1 MGFFM
6 ENFQHLAVEEQNILC
21 LLAILLTECEQTTL
35 YQLIS
40 ESKLVNRKQ
49 QSMSY
54 RDIANA
60 LGSLK
65 RQKLISHSNTC
76 RDDLCNIV
84 MSYAAEREE
93 FESMIRIIKQVN
105 ANYNVHYW
113 PEKTALSN
121 IRIAIF
127 SNDEQLLSESLNEV
141 RDLSCYRQS
150 FVEIYHLCGG
160 LNWCRKLSPVVRT
173 FVFQQLISHNLYN
186 LIAIDKD
193 VLSAFSHKVNDEQAQ
208 KYLYNELVAVY
219 LFQGKFAAV
228 EELLP
233 KLKELEIHICIATY
247 YYICG
252 KMSNAKRH
260 FTKALKEIRK
270 NKMLLPDYY
279 GVFLILY
286 LLEDLSPRNTK
297 TLQKIFDAP
306 KKQVLYEKS
315 YAVFRVFYAW
325 LQKERENV
333 GLDHGSTL
341 QNLDDFFAVF
351 AIAWMDR
358 GKINKDTI
366 EPLIAHLNENDYK
379 WLAQQLQKLMG
390 IANSDFRQ
398 YDISKRFCQ
407 DAPWKNI
414 LNQLEEVIEKNSDV
428 KKRLA
433 WFVEPSNNF
442 CSISAREQKQRSDGT
457 WSDGRELQ
465 ITPELEEEYFSFH
478 DKRVILAY
486 LENQHHYEYG
496 HWKKVLLAMAEHPCV
511 FHKEH
516 LHHVSIEKT
525 SPQLLITKKRNAIH
539 MAFMGENSGDAIL
552 YHKESDNKISLI
564 KFEKIHREVSE
575 IIGSEGTTFPV
586 EAEEHFASVV
596 ENICR
601 EMTVHT
607 YSSEHVRAQFKESDD
622 RLYVRL
628 IPWEHGFRITI
639 VVKPLGKKGPIVEPG
654 EGGEIIV
661 SSIDSQE
668 FQTKRNLKREKKHL
682 SEILQKC
689 PILEEETHYNC
700 EWAINDVEKCLS
712 ILLKLRQMEHVVIEW
727 PQGKKIKVHEQISWD
742 NLQVNIRKKKDWF
755 EISGSVELDDSKVL
769 EMENLLIH
777 IENSQDNFIAL
788 SDNEFVLLTSEMRKR
803 LQELYDITDHSQ
815 EKLRVHPLAA
825 NILHSSFVGTK
836 DFATNN
842 DWVSQIKKIKRIQEK
857 KRSVP
862 SNLNA
867 TLRNYQEQ
875 GFLWLARLCEW
886 GVGGCLADDMG
897 LGKTVQALAII
908 LQESKKGPS
917 LVIAPTSVAMNWQEE
932 AQKFTP
938 DMNVVLFASSSKN
951 EDLQGLGAKD
961 LVVTSYG
968 MLQNRAE
975 VFGEILW
982 QTVVLDEAQA
992 IKNSYTKRSQA
1003 AMQLQA
1009 NFKLITTGTPIE
1021 NHLGELWNLFH
1032 FINPGFLGSQEAFR
1046 KKYITPIEKDNNA
1059 EKRQTLRNLI
1069 GPFILRR
1076 LKKDVLKELP
1086 PRIENT
1092 LYVEMSEDEKGFYE
1106 ALRQRA
1112 VEKIDMLNDNKEK
1125 QHFKILAEIMK
1136 LRRVCCHPLLVD
1148 KNTELSSSKIEVFR
1162 DLLLEILE
1170 NDHRVL
1176 VFSQFVQFLH
1186 IIRDLLDEQGISY
1199 QYLDGSTPQKDR
1211 QKSVREFQD
1220 GVGKVFLIS
1229 LKAGGMGLNL
1239 TAADYVIHM
1248 DPWWNPAVEDQ
1259 AADRA
1264 HRLGQTKPVNIYR
1277 LVTRD
1282 TIEQKILQLHGE
1294 KRELAESV
1302 LEGRESPGKINLEEI
1317 LHLLRSA

>member
-1 MGFFM
+1 M
-6 ENFQHLAVEEQNILC
+6 ENFQHLAIEEQNILC
-21 LLAILLTECEQTTL
+21 VLAILLTECEQTTL

-40 ESKLVNRKQ
+40 ESRLVNRKKQ
-49 QSMSY
+49 PMSY
-54 RDIANA
+54 RDISNA
-60 LGSLK
+60 LSSLK
-65 RQKLISHSNTC
+65 RQKLISHNNAC
-76 RDDLCNIV
+76 RDDVCNVV
-84 MSYAAEREE
+84 MSYASKRTE
-93 FESMIRIIKQVN
+93 FNSMIGIIKQVN
-105 ANYNVHYW
+105 TNYNIHYW
-113 PEKTALSN
+113 AEKTALSN

-127 SNDEQLLSESLNEV
+127 SNDESLLTHSVKEI
-141 RDLSCYRQS
+141 RDLSPYRQS
-150 FVEIYHLCGG
+150 FVEIYHLCGA
-160 LNWCRKLSPVVRT
+160 LDWCRQLSPVVRT
-173 FVFQQLISHNLYN
+173 FVLQQLIAHNLYN
-186 LIAIDKD
+186 FVAIEKD
-193 VLSAFSHKVNDEQAQ
+193 VLNVFSGKVNDPEAK
-208 KYLYNELVAVY
+208 KYLYNELVIVY
-219 LFQGKFAAV
+219 LFQGKFTALEA
-228 EELLP
+228 LLP
-233 KLKELEIHICIATY
+233 KLEEQEMHICVASY
-247 YYICG
+247 YYVCG
-252 KMSNAKRH
+252 KVKNAKKH
-260 FTKALKEIRK
+260 FTAALKEIRK
-270 NKMLLPDYY
+270 NKMFLPDYY
-279 GVFLILY
+279 GIFLILH

-297 TLQKIFDAP
+297 TLEKIFAAP
-306 KKQVLYEKS
+306 KKHALYEKS
-315 YAVFRVFYAW
+315 YVIFRKFYAW
-325 LQKERENV
+325 LQNERDEVQLNTT
-333 GLDHGSTL
+333 DKL
-341 QNLDDFFAVF
+341 QNLDDFFEAFVLT
-351 AIAWMDR
+351 WMDSS
-358 GKINKDTI
+358 KVSKEKVATCVKQ
-366 EPLIAHLNENDYK
+366 LHENDYK
-379 WLAQQLQKLMG
+379 WLGQQLQKICG
-390 IANSDFRQ
+390 ISGELSGDDFRQ

-414 LNQLEEVIEKNSDV
+414 LNQLEEAIEKNSDV

-442 CSISAREQKQRSDGT
+442 CTITAREQKQRSDGT
-457 WSDGRELQ
+457 WSEGRELQ
-465 ITPELEEEYFSFH
+465 ITPEWEEEYFSFQ
-478 DKRVILAY
+478 DKRIILAY

-496 HWKKVLLAMAEHPCV
+496 HWKKVLLAMADHPYV
-511 FHKEH
+511 FHKDH
-516 LHHVSIEKT
+516 LRKVSIEKA
-525 SPQLLITKKRNAIH
+525 SPQLLITKKRNSIH
-539 MAFMGENSGDAIL
+539 MAFMGENNGDAIL
-552 YHKESDNKISLI
+552 YRKESDSKISLT
-564 KFEKIHREVSE
+564 KFEKIHREVIQ
-575 IIGSEGTTFPV
+575 IIGHGGASFPI
-586 EAEEHFASVV
+586 EAEEHFAPVV

-601 EMTVHT
+601 QMTVHT
-607 YSSEHVRAQFKESDD
+607 YSNEHVRAQHKESDD
-622 RLYVRL
+622 RIYVRL
-628 IPWEHGFRITI
+628 VPWEHGFRITI
-639 VVKPLGKKGPIVEPG
+639 VVKPLGKKGPIIEPG
-654 EGGEIIV
+654 EGGEIVV

-668 FQTKRNLKREKKHL
+668 YQTKRNLKREKKYL
-682 SEILQKC
+682 KEILDKC

-712 ILLKLRQMEHVVIEW
+712 ILLKLRQMNHVVIEW
-727 PQGKKIKVHEQISWD
+727 PQGKKIKVHEQIGWD
-742 NLQVNIRKKKDWF
+742 NLQVSVRKKKDWF
-755 EISGSVELDDSKVL
+755 EISGCVELDDAKVL

-803 LQELYDITDHSQ
+803 LQDLYNITDQSQ
-815 EKLRVHPLAA
+815 QQLRVHPLAA
-825 NILHSSFVGTK
+825 NILNSSLLGTK
-836 DFATNN
+836 DFDANN
-842 DWVSQIKKIKRIQEK
+842 DWVSQIKRIKRIQQK
-857 KRSVP
+857 KRRVP
-862 SNLNA
+862 QNLNA

-875 GFLWLARLCEW
+875 GFAWLARLCEW

-908 LQESKKGPS
+908 LQEAQKGPS

-938 DMNVVLFASSSKN
+938 DLEVILFASSSKN
-951 EDLQGLGAKD
+951 EELRELGPKN

-975 VFGEILW
+975 VFGAVLW

-1046 KKYITPIEKDNNA
+1046 KKYITPIEKDNSV
-1059 EKRQTLRNLI
+1059 EKRQALRNLI

-1162 DLLLEILE
+1162 DLLWEILE

-1186 IIRDLLDEQGISY
+1186 IIRDFLDTQNISY
-1199 QYLDGSTPQKDR
+1199 QYLDGSTPQKER
-1211 QKSVREFQD
+1211 QKNVREFQN
-1220 GVGKVFLIS
+1220 GVGRVFLIS

-1277 LVTRD
+1277 LVTKD

-1302 LEGRESPGKINLEEI
+1302 LEGRESPGKINLDEI